1 MELGRTLNPVTVILI
16 NGAED
21 TKKQDEDHVKMES
34 EAEGMQLQ
42 AREYYKWP
50 GAIRS

>member
-21 TKKQDEDHVKMES
+21 TKKQDEDHVKMEA